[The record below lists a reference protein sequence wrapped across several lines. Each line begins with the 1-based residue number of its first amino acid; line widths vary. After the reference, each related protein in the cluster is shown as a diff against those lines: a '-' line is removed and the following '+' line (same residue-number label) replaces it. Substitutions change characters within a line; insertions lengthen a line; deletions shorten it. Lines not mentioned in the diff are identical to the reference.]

1 MLSRE
6 PDPDGWTITPSGL
19 FAPDTA
25 VHGYYDPQSKPR
37 RPVAIS
43 FFTGAGGFDLG
54 MVQAGFDVIAAVE
67 IDPIAVLTYLT
78 NLGADRVEMHF
89 VSDADAFAMDKAL
102 AAEGKRQREQMQRA
116 MKACAVQGHT
126 HGPGVHLG
134 DRFIP
139 DYPDDPIPPW
149 MRSGSN
155 RRQLTDGPGC
165 RHMWVGDV
173 RQITGAEVLATLG
186 LQRSEVDL
194 VFGGP
199 PCQGYSFAG
208 KRDVMDPRNSLVL
221 DCAGLV
227 CEIAP
232 KTMAM
237 ENVEGIVSMV
247 TPEGVPVLDALA
259 RVLEDGGMG
268 TYNALKR
275 SLAANVGMGVAF
287 LDPNNKP
294 SKRSARP
301 KDDADGETGLA
312 EWIDSQAG

>member
-1 MLSRE
+1 MFARE
-6 PDPDGWTITPSGL
+6 PSPDGWTITPSGL
-19 FAPDTA
+19 IAPDTA
-25 VHGYYDPQSKPR
+25 VRGYYDPQSKPR

-54 MVQAGFDVIAAVE
+54 MVQAGFDVIAACE
-67 IDPIAVLTYLT
+67 IAPIAVLTYLT

-89 VSDADAFAMDKAL
+89 VSDADDLAMDKAL
-102 AAEGKRQREQMQRA
+102 AAEGRRQREQMQRA
-116 MKACAVQGHT
+116 MESCAAQGHT
-126 HGPGVHLG
+126 HGPGIHRG

-139 DYPDDPIPPW
+139 DFPEDSIPPW
-149 MRSGSN
+149 LRSGSN
-155 RRQLTDGPGC
+155 RRQITDGPGC

-173 RQITGAEVLATLG
+173 RKITGAEILAALG
-186 LQRSEVDL
+186 LRRGEVDL

-208 KRDVMDPRNSLVL
+208 KRDVMDPRNSLVFDFARL
-221 DCAGLV
+221 I

-237 ENVEGIVSMV
+237 ENVEGILSMT

-275 SLAANVGMGVAF
+275 SLAANVGMGVAM
-287 LDPNNKP
+287 LKPEEKP
-294 SKRSARP
+294 SKSSAQSKRNTSSE
-301 KDDADGETGLA
+301 GGLA
-312 EWIDSQAG
+312 EWINQTG